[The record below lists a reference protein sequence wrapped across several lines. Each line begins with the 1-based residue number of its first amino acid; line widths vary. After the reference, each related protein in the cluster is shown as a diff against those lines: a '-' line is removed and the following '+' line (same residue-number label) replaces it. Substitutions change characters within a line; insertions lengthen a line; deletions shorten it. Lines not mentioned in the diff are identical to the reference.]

1 MPRYKILAA
10 NGLFAGFLADVP
22 DARKK
27 TAKPAQYTAHQA

>member
-10 NGLFAGFLADVP
+10 NGLFADFLADVP
-22 DARKK
+22 DARTQ